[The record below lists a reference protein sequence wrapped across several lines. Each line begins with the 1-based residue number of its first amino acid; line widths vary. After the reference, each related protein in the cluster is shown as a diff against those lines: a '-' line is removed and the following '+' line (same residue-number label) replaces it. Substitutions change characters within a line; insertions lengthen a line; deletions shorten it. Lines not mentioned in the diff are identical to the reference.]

1 MREKLELLLVAGEQ
15 GDMDAYYQ
23 YGSLVVN
30 GETPLPQYKGDPY
43 LEKAAQAGHLE
54 AKFTWGM
61 RYIKYQQYSKQA
73 KKWLVESAESGYE
86 KAAYT
91 LGKLI
96 LDKKLQKESIETGI
110 EWLEKAAE
118 LGSDE
123 AMLSLGQYY
132 GKQSEDGAIAQSEH
146 WYQQAGENGNVE
158 AMLYLGKAYMKG
170 DPFGQNGSQGAYW
183 YELAVK
189 QNNLLAML
197 ELSNYLIKGKVITR
211 DLERGEQLLLKAAEF
226 NGYGPTYELAK
237 KAKYQ
242 MAQYYLK
249 GDIFPKDRQKGI
261 SWLRQ
266 ASNARHYEAMY
277 EYGVLLFEGL
287 EVPRDVERA
296 RNLFQSASYGVKGK
310 LRSKIMW
317 KLGLAQ
323 LEPPRPG
330 NGRYYLEQAAN
341 AGHVEAIRD
350 LGYYLMDGTW
360 IEQDLVKGEE
370 WLQKAVD
377 LGNESALSNL
387 AYFYLLGK
395 THVVDKEKGL
405 RLLQEGVEAD
415 NAAVLNHYGWR
426 LVSGS
431 HVVKDVS
438 KGIEYLRRS
447 VEKGYSYA
455 AANLGDYLVC
465 GSYGIQKDPVEGER
479 LLRLAID
486 DGNAFAMYCL
496 AYEILNGNVRS
507 TVSEAEELF
516 VRASNLGEDR
526 AMVELGKRYRDGDK
540 GLAKN
545 HSKALYYF
553 HLASEYK
560 NSEGIKLYK
569 QYQEQSSTR
578 WIRFAADQGNV
589 EAQYELG
596 IRYAYGI
603 GVYKSYYE
611 AKKWLRLAANQENTD
626 AVELLAKLN

>member
-1 MREKLELLLVAGEQ
+1 MREKLELLLKAGDQ
-15 GDMDAYYQ
+15 GDIDAYYQ

-30 GETPLPQYKGDPY
+30 GETPLPQYRGDTY
-43 LEKAAQAGHLE
+43 LEKAAKAGHLE
-54 AKFTWGM
+54 AKFAWGM
-61 RYIKYQQYSKQA
+61 RYIKYRNHSKQA
-73 KKWLVESAESGYE
+73 KKWLVESAEAGFE

-91 LGKLI
+91 LGKFI
-96 LDKKLQKESIETGI
+96 LDKKIQNESIETGI

-123 AMLSLGQYY
+123 AMLLLGQYY
-132 GKQSEDGAIAQSEH
+132 GKKNEPEAIQQSEQ
-146 WYQQAGENGNVE
+146 WYQQAGENGNL
-158 AMLYLGKAYMKG
+158 AAILYLGMAYMTGK
-170 DPFGQNGSQGAYW
+170 PFGQDGEKGAAW

-189 QNNLLAML
+189 QNSLQAML
-197 ELSNYLIKGKVITR
+197 ELSDFLIKGEAISR
-211 DLERGEQLLLKAAEF
+211 NLERGEQLLLKASEF
-226 NGYGPTYELAK
+226 NGYGSVYDYAK
-237 KAKYQ
+237 RAKYQ

-261 SWLRQ
+261 SWLQQ
-266 ASNARHYEAMY
+266 AANARHYEAMY
-277 EYGVLLFEGL
+277 EYGVLLFDGL
-287 EVPRDVERA
+287 EVTRDVERA
-296 RNLFQSASYGVKGK
+296 RNLFQNASYYARGE

-317 KLGLAQ
+317 KLGLSL
-323 LEPPRPG
+323 LEPPKPG

-341 AGHVEAIRD
+341 AGHVKAMRD

-360 IEQDLVKGEE
+360 INQDLVKGEE
-370 WLQKAVD
+370 WLQKAAD
-377 LGNESALSNL
+377 LGDESALSNL

-405 RLLQEGVEAD
+405 RLLQEGAEAG
-415 NAAVLNHYGWR
+415 NGAVLNHYGWR

-465 GSYGIQKDPVEGER
+465 GSYGVQKDPVEGER
-479 LLRLAID
+479 LLRLSIEQ
-486 DGNAFAMYCL
+486 GNAYGMYCL
-496 AYEILNGNVRS
+496 AYEILNGRVRS
-507 TVSEAEELF
+507 NVSEAEELL
-516 VRASNLGEDR
+516 VRAANLGEDR

-540 GLAKN
+540 GLAQN

-560 NSEGIKLYK
+560 NSDGMNLYK
-569 QYQEQSSTR
+569 QFQERASTR
-578 WIRFAADQGNV
+578 WIRIAADQGNV

-596 IRYAYGI
+596 MRYAFGI
-603 GVYKSYYE
+603 GVYKSIYE

-626 AVELLAKLN
+626 AAELLAKLN